1 MKKNLKKNSYDS
13 VDCNIVGH
21 SLEKKSLGTT
31 VNTNTIN
38 VQFLTL
44 AVFLF
49 TLPHSKCLW
58 MFLWPTRTTNAFL
71 KKVKVINKDQRG
83 MSVKERL

>member
-1 MKKNLKKNSYDS
+1 MKNNLEKTRYIS

-21 SLEKKSLGTT
+21 FLKKKNPIGTT
-31 VNTNTIN
+31 VNTNMIN

-49 TLPHSKCLW
+49 SLPHSKCHW
-58 MFLWPTRTTNAFL
+58 MFL
-71 KKVKVINKDQRG
+71 
-83 MSVKERL
+83 